1 MAITVLD
8 ELAAD
13 IDRLVLAGALAARGD
28 DALLQHQQALEVLGA
43 RVPALAK
50 TARIIETMRTAPLE
64 AAGAALLQLDAA
76 VQQLRAAQ
84 LAPRECARELT
95 ELPVGAAA
103 ADDRAAPVRL
113 LYALLDAMASRK
125 KPPESLEAAFRDP
138 ALAADSRLW
147 SSLVEALSH
156 TYLRAP
162 AALLVGAIGP
172 AILPVLAAG
181 FKKKGGAADGAR
193 LRAMAAILRTEGAA
207 LYRDCLRTGSKE
219 VREAAFECCA
229 EHLPALAEEVAIT
242 AYEEA
247 ATDKGRMETV
257 RELVLVGNGATLAR
271 VMAVGARFP
280 TVAGSTIERLLRD
293 ASLDALLGVARAQLA
308 ATGETPSFAASPE
321 LIWAL
326 TRRHVMGGRA
336 PAIDYLNELLRHPA
350 ATVKV
355 EAARALLAHSN
366 HAATLLADLGMKDTQ
381 LYEQGVAAA
390 FAISESVA
398 FAAIQPF
405 FPAAGSAAEEI
416 DPRFLLAV
424 SKLSR
429 QSDRRFFEPLVA
441 LLRPHLKLAMQGLE
455 SLGDP
460 RTIPLMMDL
469 ASGSWGDEV
478 RYAIHLLG
486 KLRAKEAGLVM
497 AKWLEDRTTHDWM
510 HVITTALAEA
520 GAVSA
525 IPTLARLIADPTIGT
540 NKRRYLEHTLQQ
552 LQAKER
558 T

>member
-1 MAITVLD
+1 MAITVLE

-84 LAPRECARELT
+84 LAPRECAGELT

-162 AALLVGAIGP
+162 ASLLVGVIGP

-219 VREAAFECCA
+219 VREAACECCA
-229 EHLPALAEEVAIT
+229 EHLPALAEEVAIA

-293 ASLDALLGVARAQLA
+293 ASLDALLGVARAQLS
-308 ATGETPSFAASPE
+308 ATGETPSFASSPE

-326 TRRHVMGGRA
+326 TRRHVTGGRA

-350 ATVKV
+350 PTVKV

>member
-84 LAPRECARELT
+84 LAPRECAGELT

-125 KPPESLEAAFRDP
+125 NPPESLEAAFRDP

>member
-84 LAPRECARELT
+84 LAPRECAGELT

-156 TYLRAP
+156 TYLRAQ

-229 EHLPALAEEVAIT
+229 EHLPALAEEVAIA

-308 ATGETPSFAASPE
+308 ATGETPSFASSPE

-350 ATVKV
+350 PTVKV

-366 HAATLLADLGMKDTQ
+366 HAVTLLADVGMKDTQ

-416 DPRFLLAV
+416 DPRFILAV

-558 T
+558 P

>member
-84 LAPRECARELT
+84 LTPRECAGELT

-156 TYLRAP
+156 PYLRAQ

-229 EHLPALAEEVAIT
+229 EHLPALAEEVAIA

-308 ATGETPSFAASPE
+308 ATGETPSFASSPE

-350 ATVKV
+350 PTVKV

-558 T
+558 P

>member
-84 LAPRECARELT
+84 LTPRECAGELT

-156 TYLRAP
+156 PYLRAQ

-193 LRAMAAILRTEGAA
+193 LRAMAAILRTEGAV

-229 EHLPALAEEVAIT
+229 EHLPALAEEVAIA

-308 ATGETPSFAASPE
+308 ATGETPSFASSPE

-350 ATVKV
+350 PTVKV

>member
-381 LYEQGVAAA
+381 LYEQGEAAA

>member
-84 LAPRECARELT
+84 LAPRECAGELT

-156 TYLRAP
+156 TYLRAQ

-229 EHLPALAEEVAIT
+229 EHLPALAEEVAIA

-308 ATGETPSFAASPE
+308 ATGETPSFASSPE

-350 ATVKV
+350 PTVKV

-366 HAATLLADLGMKDTQ
+366 HAVTLLADVGMKDTQ

-558 T
+558 P

>member
-84 LAPRECARELT
+84 LAPRECAGELT

>member
-84 LAPRECARELT
+84 LAPRECAGELT

-156 TYLRAP
+156 TYLRAQ

-229 EHLPALAEEVAIT
+229 EHLPALAEEVAIA

-293 ASLDALLGVARAQLA
+293 ASLDALLGVARVQLA
-308 ATGETPSFAASPE
+308 ATGETPSFASSPE

-326 TRRHVMGGRA
+326 TRRHVMGGRS

-350 ATVKV
+350 PTVKV

-366 HAATLLADLGMKDTQ
+366 HAVTLLADVGMKDTQ

-558 T
+558 P

>member
-84 LAPRECARELT
+84 LAPRECAGELT

-156 TYLRAP
+156 TYLRAQ

-229 EHLPALAEEVAIT
+229 EHLPALAEEVAIA

-308 ATGETPSFAASPE
+308 ATGETPSFASSPE

-326 TRRHVMGGRA
+326 TRRHVMGGRS
-336 PAIDYLNELLRHPA
+336 PAIDYLNELLRHTAP
-350 ATVKV
+350 TVKV

-366 HAATLLADLGMKDTQ
+366 HAVTLLADVGMKDTQ

-558 T
+558 P